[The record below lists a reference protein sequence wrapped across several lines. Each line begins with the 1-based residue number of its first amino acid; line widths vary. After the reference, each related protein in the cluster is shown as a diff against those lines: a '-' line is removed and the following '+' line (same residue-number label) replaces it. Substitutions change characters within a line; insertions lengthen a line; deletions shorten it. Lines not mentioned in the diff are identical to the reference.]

1 MPTFDPFDPSFAVNQ
16 YAIYAA
22 IREQQPP
29 IYPANLGGWRFW
41 LLTCHADVDVAS
53 RDSRF
58 GRGTSV
64 KTPEQLRLE
73 PYRPIVAM
81 LNDWMILRD
90 PSDHTRL
97 RSLVNR
103 AFTAQAE
110 PPLRETI
117 VLRGRR
123 AVAVTL

>member
-1 MPTFDPFDPSFAVNQ
+1 M
-16 YAIYAA
+16 
-22 IREQQPP
+22 
-29 IYPANLGGWRFW
+29 
-41 LLTCHADVDVAS
+41 

-73 PYRPIVAM
+73 PEPYRPIVAM

-90 PSDHTRL
+90 PPDHTRL